1 MYVVWKNEE
10 SLYVVVVVASDVGR
24 SEVVYLAL
32 RRVS

>member
-1 MYVVWKNEE
+1 MWFGRMKK
-10 SLYVVVVVASDVGR
+10 SLYVVVVVASDVAL